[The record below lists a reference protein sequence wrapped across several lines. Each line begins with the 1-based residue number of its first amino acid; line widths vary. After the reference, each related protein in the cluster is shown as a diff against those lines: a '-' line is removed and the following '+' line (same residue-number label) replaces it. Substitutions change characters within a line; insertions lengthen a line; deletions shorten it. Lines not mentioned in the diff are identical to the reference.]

1 MLRSLSRYATTI
13 SSSAEAEAAEAE
25 TETEAEATAISTLPL
40 CRLVVETLI
49 ASPAAFWQCA
59 SAGMVSVCEYV
70 CVCLA
75 MSLGS

>member
-1 MLRSLSRYATTI
+1 M
-13 SSSAEAEAAEAE
+13 AEAAEAGAD
-25 TETEAEATAISTLPL
+25 TEATAISTLPL
-40 CRLVVETLI
+40 CRLVAETLI

-59 SAGMVSVCEYV
+59 SAGVCVSMSV